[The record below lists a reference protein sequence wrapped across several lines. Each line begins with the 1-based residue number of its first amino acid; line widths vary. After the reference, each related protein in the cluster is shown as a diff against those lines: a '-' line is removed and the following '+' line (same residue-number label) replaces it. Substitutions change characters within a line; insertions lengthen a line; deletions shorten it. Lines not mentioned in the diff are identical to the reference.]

1 MKHKHE
7 RELSRVLDV
16 APPQAYERGADGKRS
31 WWRRATNRYPISTPA
46 KLNSTQRSRKPLVH
60 RMIAQGM
67 PTQPAEDRLRQL
79 QKTLAG
85 MKGQHRP
92 TRPFEVRQTVR
103 HHRSR

>member
-1 MKHKHE
+1 MSRPHEPLSDKHA
-7 RELSRVLDV
+7 REAQHHV
-16 APPQAYERGADGKRS
+16 AQQKA
-31 WWRRATNRYPISTPA
+31 
-46 KLNSTQRSRKPLVH
+46 LVH

-92 TRPFEVRQTVR
+92 TRAFEVRQTVR